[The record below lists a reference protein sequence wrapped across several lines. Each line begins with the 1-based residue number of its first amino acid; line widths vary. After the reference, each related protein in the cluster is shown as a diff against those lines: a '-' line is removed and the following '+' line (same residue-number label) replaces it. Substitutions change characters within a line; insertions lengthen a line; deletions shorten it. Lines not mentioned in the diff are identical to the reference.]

1 MKASFRL
8 VLAFVVALLFGLL
21 GVACEGGVN
30 IWFENDTDH
39 DLTVSFARPS
49 FSPKYVDTFVVEARS
64 KSGYSYPGLVED
76 DEVLVVQ
83 ARDPEGNLVYSE
95 TLTLRDLK
103 ERGLR
108 FVFRET
114 VPLTPSPSPV
124 TE

>member
-8 VLAFVVALLFGLL
+8 ALAFVVALSLGLL

-49 FSPKYVDTFVVEARS
+49 FTKYVDTFVVEAHS

-76 DEVLVVQ
+76 DEVLKVE
-83 ARDPEGNLVYSE
+83 ARDSEGNVVYSE
-95 TLTLRDLK
+95 ILTLRELK
-103 ERGLR
+103 QRGLR
-108 FVFRET
+108 FVFT
-114 VPLTPSPSPV
+114 DAAPLSPSPNPANG
-124 TE
+124 